1 MVGRLM
7 FTQSVYV
14 SDKNEDF
21 IKSFI
26 IIVKFSIAYRIKY
39 WFDAPI
45 DNIKIMIG
53 RVMFTQSVFF
63 SNKNKDF

>member
-1 MVGRLM
+1 MIDGGIMGGTCAPMHQIDTITFMVGRLM

-39 WFDAPI
+39 
-45 DNIKIMIG
+45 
-53 RVMFTQSVFF
+53 
-63 SNKNKDF
+63 